1 MPLLGTRDLVA
12 DESTAPEMTAL
23 DTEAVTVERVEI
35 LQVMYE
41 IASGPMLDLLPP
53 ALHPTIPP
61 TVTWLVFR
69 APGGPLGAFTLA
81 QTRIGCRAG
90 VRPRGYLLSAV
101 VDEPAAAEALA
112 VRWGYRCRIGDVALK
127 RFHDRVDA
135 RVVEGGETTLACSV
149 LDPEAISGGDVQYV
163 AGMHLARTPTGSR
176 LVQVDPEYTFHRA
189 ERGRPALEAFAAGR
203 WGDERVAPVHPVSAH
218 VTVADVTLPRLRYV
232 SRPDVPAIEGTE
244 KL

>member
-1 MPLLGTRDLVA
+1 MPLLGTRDIGSE
-12 DESTAPEMTAL
+12 ESTAPEMPSL
-23 DTEAVTVERVEI
+23 DTDSLTLERVEI

-41 IASGPMLDLLPP
+41 IASPPMLDLLPP

-61 TVTWLVFR
+61 TVTWLVWR
-69 APGGPLGAFTLA
+69 AGGGPLGPFTLA
-81 QTRIGCRAG
+81 QTRIGSRAG

-101 VDEPAAAEALA
+101 VDEPAVGVALA
-112 VRWGYRCRIGDVALK
+112 SRWGYRCRVGEVALR

-135 RVVEGGETTLACSV
+135 RVVEDGETTLECSV

-163 AGMHLARTPTGSR
+163 ASMHLARTPAGTR

-189 ERGRPALEAFAAGR
+189 ERGWPLAEAFDAGA
-203 WGDERVAPVHPVSAH
+203 WGDDRVEPVHPVSAH
-218 VTVADVTLPRLRYV
+218 VTIADVALPRLRYV
-232 SRPDVPAIEGTE
+232 SRPDVPAIEGTQ